1 MLEEVGIQFFVVES
15 QIRFDIVRKFDDF
28 QVDPFFGQERL
39 DFVEDFTV
47 WYRRCADSDR
57 RVLGRRAAGSGITAT
72 AGSQE
77 SNGEQG
83 RSGEN
88 GKFLEIFH
96 EDSS

>member
-1 MLEEVGIQFFVVES
+1 MAYL
-15 QIRFDIVRKFDDF
+15 
-28 QVDPFFGQERL
+28 
-39 DFVEDFTV
+39 EDFTV